1 MDLYKFID
9 EEAPWEIASKLLL
22 FSREITVEHVT
33 EILGGKEDKHKKIY
47 KHFLEK
53 HNWNDN
59 NLELCMRRVLQTFRL
74 AGVESQVV
82 NNVLKGFGTTFFQK
96 DTSNRFVDDEESFEM
111 AYLMIVMQTTLHNPN
126 IKMKL

>member
-1 MDLYKFID
+1 M
-9 EEAPWEIASKLLL
+9 
-22 FSREITVEHVT
+22 TVENVT

-53 HNWNDN
+53 HNWFDN

-82 NNVLKGFGTTFFQK
+82 NNILKGFGSMFFQK
-96 DTSNRFVDDEESFEM
+96 DQSNRFVDDEESFEM

-126 IKMKL
+126 IKMKLQAKDFVAQG